1 MRIVYVYPQLAMQG
15 GVERILIDKMNLLSA
30 VEGYEVH
37 VVTYDQGAHPLA
49 FPLDERVL
57 HTDLEV
63 RTHAQYQYG
72 GFRRLWEGIKR
83 SRWLRCRMK
92 KVLRQLSP
100 DIIVATTNGPLS
112 LLTALKGK
120 TPLVVE
126 SHGGYHHLI
135 DYASLSLAH
144 RMDIRSRYR
153 LLHKAAAVVTLT
165 ETDAQRWRKEY
176 ENMRVIPNL
185 AHLNPT
191 NRYAEGGSR
200 RLIFVGRFAPQK
212 GIPSLLDVWRQVSER
227 HPDWQLHLY
236 GCGDERGLHEVKGLF
251 VHAPETDIF
260 PRYCESD
267 LLVLTSQWEPFGLV
281 LPEAMSCG
289 LPVISFKGDGPCDI
303 ITDGV
308 DGFLV
313 EQGDVETFVRRVC
326 QLIDDADL
334 RRQMGQAAIAAARR
348 YAPEQILPQ
357 WKALFASLHNN
368 Q

>member
-57 HTDLEV
+57 YTDLEV

-72 GFRRLWEGIKR
+72 GFRRLWEGMKR

-135 DYASLSLAH
+135 DYAIPSLAH

-176 ENMRVIPNL
+176 ENVRVFRSVKN
-185 AHLNPT
+185 NVNRQPT
-191 NRYAEGGSR
+191 
-200 RLIFVGRFAPQK
+200 
-212 GIPSLLDVWRQVSER
+212 
-227 HPDWQLHLY
+227 
-236 GCGDERGLHEVKGLF
+236 
-251 VHAPETDIF
+251 
-260 PRYCESD
+260 
-267 LLVLTSQWEPFGLV
+267 
-281 LPEAMSCG
+281 
-289 LPVISFKGDGPCDI
+289 
-303 ITDGV
+303 
-308 DGFLV
+308 
-313 EQGDVETFVRRVC
+313 
-326 QLIDDADL
+326 ADL
-334 RRQMGQAAIAAARR
+334 RGALCTAEGHPQSAGRLAAGERAASRLAAAPLRLR
-348 YAPEQILPQ
+348 
-357 WKALFASLHNN
+357 
-368 Q
+368 

>member
-49 FPLDERVL
+49 FPLDERVT

-72 GFRRLWEGIKR
+72 GFRRLWEGMKR
-83 SRWLRCRMK
+83 SRWLHRRMK

-100 DIIVATTNGPLS
+100 DIIVATTNGPLT

-135 DYASLSLAH
+135 DYGSLSLAH

-153 LLHKAAAVVTLT
+153 VLHKAAAIITLT
-165 ETDAQRWRKEY
+165 ETDAQRWRPEY
-176 ENMRVIPNL
+176 KNICVIPNL

-191 NRYAEGGSR
+191 NRYAEGGNR
-200 RLIFVGRFAPQK
+200 RVIFVGRFAPQK
-212 GIPSLLDVWRQVSER
+212 GIPSLLNVWQQVSER

-236 GCGDERGLHEVKGLF
+236 GSGDERGLHEVKGLF

-267 LLVLTSQWEPFGLV
+267 FLVLTSQWEPFGLV

-289 LPVISFKGDGPCDI
+289 LPVVSFKGDGPCDI

-313 EQGDVETFVRRVC
+313 EQGDVKTFARRVC
-326 QLIDDADL
+326 QLMDDAEL
-334 RRQMGQAAIAAARR
+334 CRQMGQAAKAAARR

-357 WKALFASLHNN
+357 WKALFASLS